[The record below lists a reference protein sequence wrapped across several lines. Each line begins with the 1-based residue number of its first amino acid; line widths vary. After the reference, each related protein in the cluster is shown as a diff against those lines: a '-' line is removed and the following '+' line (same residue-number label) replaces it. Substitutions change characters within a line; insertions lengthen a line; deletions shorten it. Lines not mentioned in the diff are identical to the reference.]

1 MKHLILG
8 IALLALGAWA
18 MFTWWA
24 SFGIVMRALVP
35 LLLLLFGV
43 VAVLSS
49 FNRFSQGDADD
60 EFDGDLDDEDEP
72 GMGY

>member
-8 IALLALGAWA
+8 ITLLALGAWA

-35 LLLLLFGV
+35 LVLLLFGV

-49 FNRFSQGDADD
+49 FNRFTENGADD
-60 EFDGDLDDEDEP
+60 EFDDLDGDEEHE
-72 GMGY
+72 MEY